1 MSDDIYSLRCDL
13 VFALRGGVIHGF
25 HEGVDNHFSVA
36 LPDGRLLINS
46 YGKLWSE
53 MTPDDILEVAD
64 DGTVL
69 SGHGHWDQAAFTIH
83 RAVHQARPDVVA
95 VFHTHQPWATA
106 VANTAEGLDT
116 RLVQSSMLFH
126 GKVAYVDYA
135 GIARSETEGDQL
147 QSAIKDDGSIAVL
160 MRNHGVM
167 TVGANVAEA
176 WYRLYFL
183 DRASQA
189 QVLSHSMGRELV
201 RVTDEVAE
209 ATAAQ
214 WHGAEAGSSAMLF
227 AALRREV
234 VREDPSAADWLPS
247 IDRPDM

>member
-1 MSDDIYSLRCDL
+1 MSDQIEELRRDV

-46 YGKLWSE
+46 YGKHWSE
-53 MTPDDILEVAD
+53 LTPEDILEVAD

-69 SGHGHWDQAAFTIH
+69 SGRGHWDRAAFTIH

-95 VFHTHQPWATA
+95 VFHTHQPYATA

-116 RLVQSSMLFH
+116 RLVQSAMLFH
-126 GKVAYVDYA
+126 GHVSYVDYA
-135 GIARSETEGDQL
+135 GIARTQAEGDQL
-147 QSAIKDDGSIAVL
+147 RSAVKDDGSIAVL

-167 TVGANVAEA
+167 TVGANLAEA

-183 DRASQA
+183 ERASQA
-189 QVLSHSMGRELV
+189 QVLAYSTGRELV
-201 RVTDEVAE
+201 RVTEETA
-209 ATAAQ
+209 ASTAAQ
-214 WHGAEAGSSAMLF
+214 WHEAEAGSAATLF

-234 VREDPSAADWLPS
+234 VREDPKAADWLPATGRV
-247 IDRPDM
+247 DA